1 MSRPCFSPVI
11 MPGYGRAEISH
22 DAPRPGPMK
31 NTIKTLRRRSER
43 CEKPNFSLCCIWT
56 WAFITINLILLALFL
71 LDGPVASY
79 AQNHAQILKPMG
91 STITDLGKSDWILF
105 GSLFIFAEA
114 LVAYR
119 LSPTLRGRFQAAF
132 VSHMAIYIFLCV
144 SLSGILAN
152 VLKRIIG
159 RARPNMYDQ
168 LGFLSFDNFAGSA
181 RFESFPSG
189 HATTVGALM
198 MAMALI
204 APPYRLVFL
213 SMALWLGFSRVIV
226 GAHYPSDVIAGLAL
240 GAWFSLAMAIIFAR
254 HKILFRQKP
263 DGLPVLRHPLP
274 VSLRRRGLTYQKPDY
289 RRRLANYRP
298 SFARS

>member
-1 MSRPCFSPVI
+1 
-11 MPGYGRAEISH
+11 
-22 DAPRPGPMK
+22 MK
-31 NTIKTLRRRSER
+31 HTIKTLRRRSER
-43 CEKPNFSLCCIWT
+43 CQKSNFSLCCIWT
-56 WAFITINLILLALFL
+56 WAFITVNLILLALFL

-144 SLSGILAN
+144 SLSGLLAN
-152 VLKRIIG
+152 ILKRIIG

-240 GAWFSLAMAIIFAR
+240 GAWFSLAMAIVFAR
-254 HKILFRQKP
+254 HRILFQQKV

-274 VSLRRRGLTYQKPDY
+274 VSLRPGSSNYRKPDY
-289 RRRLANYRP
+289 RSGFASYRP
-298 SFARS
+298 RFARS

>member
-1 MSRPCFSPVI
+1 
-11 MPGYGRAEISH
+11 
-22 DAPRPGPMK
+22 MK
-31 NTIKTLRRRSER
+31 HTIKTLRRRSER
-43 CEKPNFSLCCIWT
+43 CQKSNFSLCCIWT
-56 WAFITINLILLALFL
+56 WAFITVNLILLALFL

-144 SLSGILAN
+144 SLSGLLAN

-240 GAWFSLAMAIIFAR
+240 GAWFSLAMAIVFAR
-254 HKILFRQKP
+254 HRILFQQKV

-274 VSLRRRGLTYQKPDY
+274 VSLRPGSSNYRKPDY
-289 RRRLANYRP
+289 RSGFASYRP
-298 SFARS
+298 RFARS